1 LNQVNCRDFCQLVLV
16 RVADDLRHTG
26 QGGEFFRRALRVAAG
41 HDDAGL
47 RILPV
52 YPADGGAGILIGR
65 GRDRAGVQHDN
76 FGFPQFGGA
85 IESPLLELPLNGSAV
100 GLGRATTKILYVKT
114 CHDTIVA
121 AQPDFEDIWDE
132 SCAAPNLI
140 RKISCQPRGLDSF
153 PEGQS
158 MSRVL
163 LVDDDQPVLLTLKAV
178 LELNGFQVDIAA
190 SVAQAREKLKV
201 GEYDAVITD
210 VRMETEDAGY
220 EVLRLARAQRN
231 RPATAILTAYPPSD
245 ESWRKESVESLL
257 VKPIGTRQLVQQLET
272 LLARR
277 AGTRLPQRGETA
289 S

>member
-1 LNQVNCRDFCQLVLV
+1 M
-16 RVADDLRHTG
+16 A
-26 QGGEFFRRALRVAAG
+26 
-41 HDDAGL
+41 
-47 RILPV
+47 
-52 YPADGGAGILIGR
+52 
-65 GRDRAGVQHDN
+65 
-76 FGFPQFGGA
+76 
-85 IESPLLELPLNGSAV
+85 
-100 GLGRATTKILYVKT
+100 
-114 CHDTIVA
+114 
-121 AQPDFEDIWDE
+121 
-132 SCAAPNLI
+132 
-140 RKISCQPRGLDSF
+140 
-153 PEGQS
+153 
-158 MSRVL
+158 RVL

-178 LELNGFQVDIAA
+178 LELNGFEVDIAA
-190 SVAQAREKLKV
+190 SVAQAREKLKA